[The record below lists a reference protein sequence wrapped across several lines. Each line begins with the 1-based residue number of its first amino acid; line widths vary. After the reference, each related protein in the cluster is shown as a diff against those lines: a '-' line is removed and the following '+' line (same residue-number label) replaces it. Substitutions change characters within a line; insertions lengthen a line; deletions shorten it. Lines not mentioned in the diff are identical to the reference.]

1 MNKREIGIMAS
12 LLYGRSH
19 DHSTA
24 KLWLRL
30 APNTQ
35 LIVKRFTQH
44 KVTFRHVPSYFAML
58 EKRQDPFD
66 ASGTLCGLASF
77 CALKSGALSSRPCQ
91 LSGDFGFR

>member
-1 MNKREIGIMAS
+1 
-12 LLYGRSH
+12 
-19 DHSTA
+19 
-24 KLWLRL
+24 
-30 APNTQ
+30 
-35 LIVKRFTQH
+35 
-44 KVTFRHVPSYFAML
+44 ML